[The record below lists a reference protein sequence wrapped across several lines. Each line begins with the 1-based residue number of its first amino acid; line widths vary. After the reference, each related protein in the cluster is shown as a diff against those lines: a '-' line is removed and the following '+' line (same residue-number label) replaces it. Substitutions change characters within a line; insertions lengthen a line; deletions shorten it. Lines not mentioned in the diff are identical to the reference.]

1 MPPET
6 VYKSIFNKIMKKIL
20 LFCCAIALFSCKT
33 NSKSEESSKTE
44 KPMNTVEFV
53 INKGIN
59 ISHWLSQEYTKNQ
72 RETFFTKDDVRL
84 LDSLGFDHIRL
95 PIDEE
100 NLWDESGAPIAEA
113 FDLLNKSIQWC
124 LEYNMRVVV
133 DLHIIRSFYFNAG
146 NEGKENNLFS
156 SAEEQKKFYSLWE
169 TLSDSLKNFPES
181 MVAYELLNEAVAP
194 TPQDWNKLVAGGI
207 KTIRAREPERVI
219 IVGSNMWQ
227 IASTFPDLKVPAGDK
242 NIILS
247 FHTYEPLL
255 FTHYRANWTEFAAFA
270 DTVSYPQ
277 IITQEVYN
285 RNHELFT
292 EGRSSEFFADA
303 LNTFDVAKFEEMF
316 EPAIVKAQELGLQLY
331 CGEFGALP
339 TTQAEHRLHYYKD
352 IISAFEKNDILYAA
366 WDYKGN
372 FGIREW
378 NAETKQNG
386 EIDSKL
392 ASILTTGK

>member
-1 MPPET
+1 
-6 VYKSIFNKIMKKIL
+6 MKKL
-20 LFCCAIALFSCKT
+20 LIACCAIALISC
-33 NSKSEESSKTE
+33 SSKNKSQETTE
-44 KPMNTVEFV
+44 NEAPKNTVDFT
-53 INKGIN
+53 INRGIN

-84 LDSLGFDHIRL
+84 LDSLGFDHVRL

-100 NLWDESGAPIAEA
+100 NLWDENGKPIAES
-113 FDLLNKSIQWC
+113 FDLLKKSIQWC

-156 SAEEQKKFYSLWE
+156 NPQEQKKFFALWE
-169 TLSDSLKNFPES
+169 TLSDSLTTFSES

-194 TPQDWNKLVAGGI
+194 TPEDWNRLVAGGI

-227 IASTFPDLKVPAGDK
+227 IASTFPDLKVPEGDK

-255 FTHYRANWTEFAAFA
+255 FTHYQANWTEFAEFN
-270 DTVSYPQ
+270 DSISYPT
-277 IITQEVYN
+277 IITQEVFE
-285 RNHELFT
+285 RNQHFT
-292 EGRSSEFFADA
+292 EGRAPEFFKDA
-303 LNTFDVAKFEEMF
+303 LNTFSPSKFEEMF
-316 EPAIVKAQELGLQLY
+316 QPAIIKAQELGLQLY

-339 TTQAEHRLHYYKD
+339 TTAREQRLHYYKD
-352 IISAFEKNDILYAA
+352 IIAAFDANNIAYAA

-386 EIDSKL
+386 ALDSEL
-392 ASILTTGK
+392 AKIECGY